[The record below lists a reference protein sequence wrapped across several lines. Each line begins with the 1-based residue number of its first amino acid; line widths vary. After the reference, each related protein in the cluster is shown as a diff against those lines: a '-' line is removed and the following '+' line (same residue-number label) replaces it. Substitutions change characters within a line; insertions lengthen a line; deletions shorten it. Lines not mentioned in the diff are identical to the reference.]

1 VEELDP
7 MDEMVSMEYKE
18 LKEKMVIT
26 ERRETKDTPVAKAK
40 KVLKD
45 GEEFEVYQVHMEQL
59 DHQGILE

>member
-1 VEELDP
+1 

-59 DHQGILE
+59 DHQGILA

>member
-1 VEELDP
+1 